1 LLKASIFR
9 KECCD
14 DKCDRCTVFADSC
27 GSMLQCPL
35 AFNDETVFH
44 WKEYTEHTLH
54 NGKPITE
61 LKNVSGSVNAFK
73 EKFVKTLVKYKQH
86 YFRYRWLNLCRKL
99 DFTRLG
105 KFDIFIQTDY
115 SAQPVLD
122 SQDKLNSVGHGVCVL
137 SCWVVLHSPRR
148 MRYVNKNG
156 VRVAYTYY
164 SCDHIRVVTPST
176 GKQKDQDWFFH
187 CKVFEYLLSHY
198 KREIAHLK
206 HVILWPDGAPNQYKC
221 RQNFYWVANVFE
233 RFGIS
238 VVHRFG
244 ATAHFKG
251 VHDKIGQTAKW
262 IEK

>member
-1 LLKASIFR
+1 
-9 KECCD
+9 
-14 DKCDRCTVFADSC
+14 
-27 GSMLQCPL
+27 
-35 AFNDETVFH
+35 
-44 WKEYTEHTLH
+44 
-54 NGKPITE
+54 
-61 LKNVSGSVNAFK
+61 
-73 EKFVKTLVKYKQH
+73 
-86 YFRYRWLNLCRKL
+86 
-99 DFTRLG
+99 
-105 KFDIFIQTDY
+105 
-115 SAQPVLD
+115 
-122 SQDKLNSVGHGVCVL
+122 
-137 SCWVVLHSPRR
+137 

-244 ATAHFKG
+244 ATKFPFEATNYMLFYVSADAHDAEGKADSIFTLNRK
-251 VHDKIGQTAKW
+251 DELQFML
-262 IEK
+262 